1 MQSESIPQICDAH
14 PGNKNPLTKRPEGF
28 CPTLKL
34 IAITFGTMPVVRD
47 SYLYD
52 AVSRDVVRNE
62 LDGAVNAG
70 AGGGVLDYPDI
81 FGIPIDICQREWR

>member
-1 MQSESIPQICDAH
+1 VTPNPVIKI
-14 PGNKNPLTKRPEGF
+14 PLTKRPEGF

-34 IAITFGTMPVVRD
+34 IAITFGTMPIVRD

-52 AVSRDVVRNE
+52 AVSGNVVRDE
-62 LDGAVNAG
+62 FDGAVDART
-70 AGGGVLDYPDI
+70 GGVVLDHPDI